1 MVHPSIHW
9 TTSLMHCLFTELN
22 KPTHSHLGPAEERL
36 ALYVLK
42 TFPATMS
49 VPLTPEHVETR
60 ALYNPLQPGIEQ
72 VRIGVAVVLMW
83 SKHSMAS

>member
-1 MVHPSIHW
+1 MQ
-9 TTSLMHCLFTELN
+9 CLFTELN

-42 TFPATMS
+42 TFPVTMS

-72 VRIGVAVVLMW
+72 VGILVVFAVVREW
-83 SKHSMAS
+83 TKHCVAS